1 MKKKQNSYIGLG
13 ILVGILF
20 LWIIGSTFPS
30 YAQTKGTVYL
40 TSDRNLVEKG
50 EQVVIT
56 VQLKDNQTAAYSTEL
71 FFDDTKLEY
80 VSGPENT
87 NVIGNRII
95 HVWHDPSGGQ
105 APKKGE
111 IGTYTFRSK
120 ENGLANLSVQGELY
134 SQARSVD
141 SN

>member
-1 MKKKQNSYIGLG
+1 MKKKQSSYICLG
-13 ILVGILF
+13 ILVGILL
-20 LWIIGSTFPS
+20 LWMMGLTFPS

-40 TSDRNLVEKG
+40 TSDRDLLEKG
-50 EQVVIT
+50 EEVAIT
-56 VQLKDNQTAAYSTEL
+56 VQLKDSQTAAYSTEL

-95 HVWHDPSGGQ
+95 HVWYDPDGGQ
-105 APKKGE
+105 RPIKGE

-120 ENGLANLSVQGELY
+120 DEGLANFTVQGEVY
-134 SQARSVD
+134 SQARSINTD
-141 SN
+141 